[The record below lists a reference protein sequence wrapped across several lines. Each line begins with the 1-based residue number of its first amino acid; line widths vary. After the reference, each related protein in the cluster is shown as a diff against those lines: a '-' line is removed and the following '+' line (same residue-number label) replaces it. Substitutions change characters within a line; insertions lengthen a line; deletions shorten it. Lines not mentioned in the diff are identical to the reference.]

1 MKSGFKK
8 IYYTIKNNESIQ
20 FLTAFDAIEMLGFF
34 GKETIYK
41 KTEWENNEITLKII
55 HVLND

>member
-1 MKSGFKK
+1 MGSGFKR
-8 IYYTIKNNESIQ
+8 IYYTIKNNEAIQ
-20 FLTAFDAIEMLGFF
+20 FLTAFDAVEMLGLF
-34 GKETIYK
+34 GEETIYK

>member
-34 GKETIYK
+34 GEETIYK